1 MRRLRRALTGATNMD
16 PSLASPPLAATTRVK
31 MCLVVDDSRVVR
43 KVARRILEA
52 LEFETAEAC
61 DGMEALAFCR
71 TAMPDAILVDW
82 YMPNMDG
89 LEFLANL
96 RREPGG
102 DRPVVVFC
110 AAENEPDRI
119 AEALAHGA
127 DEYIMKPFDGDIV
140 AYKFGQAG
148 LL

>member
-1 MRRLRRALTGATNMD
+1 MDMHPSPLLPGASR
-16 PSLASPPLAATTRVK
+16 PK

-52 LEFETAEAC
+52 LDFETAEAC
-61 DGMEALAFCR
+61 DGAEALAFCR
-71 TAMPDAILVDW
+71 TAMPDAVLLDW
-82 YMPNMDG
+82 QMPGMDG
-89 LEFLANL
+89 LEFVSRL
-96 RREPGG
+96 RTEPGG
-102 DRPVVVFC
+102 QAPVVVFC
-110 AAENEPDRI
+110 AAENEPARI

-140 AYKFGQAG
+140 ACKFGQAG